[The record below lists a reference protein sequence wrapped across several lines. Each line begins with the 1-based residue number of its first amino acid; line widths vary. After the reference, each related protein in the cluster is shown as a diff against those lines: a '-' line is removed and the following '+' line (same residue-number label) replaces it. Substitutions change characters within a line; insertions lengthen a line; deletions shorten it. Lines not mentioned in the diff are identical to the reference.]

1 MRFDK
6 KISKSKN
13 IWPAENLYEFSI
25 HESFVEV
32 VLRMSPI
39 RGLVVAEFL
48 VAKSIFFYKRIK
60 IKALVIRKTAEGA

>member
-13 IWPAENLYEFSI
+13 KWQAENLYEFSI

-48 VAKSIFFYKRIK
+48 VAKSIFLQKNQD
-60 IKALVIRKTAEGA
+60 